1 MFNNKKTVVTIEGMS
16 CNHCKN
22 KVEVALQTIENVN
35 KVKVDLKSKQAII
48 SSKTEVDKDNIKNI
62 VEELGYKVIDIKENK
77 RKKE

>member
-35 KVKVDLKSKQAII
+35 KVKADLKSKQAII

-77 RKKE
+77 

>member
-22 KVEVALQTIENVN
+22 KVEVALQTIESVN

-77 RKKE
+77 

>member
-22 KVEVALQTIENVN
+22 KVEFTLQTIENVN

-48 SSKTEVDKDNIKNI
+48 SSKTEIDKNNIKNI

-77 RKKE
+77 

>member
-48 SSKTEVDKDNIKNI
+48 SSKTEIDKDNIKNI

-77 RKKE
+77 

>member
-77 RKKE
+77 